1 VGRTV
6 RAPGVDGPRVI
17 EIYLISKV
25 ISNVFS
31 RKIASGRTVRG
42 SMADSPLLTSKLERT
57 VCSSGGSRGQSAAC
71 LRTGGQSAGSWR
83 TVRPAQRAPLPAV
96 DFTFLPLEEFKCG
109 QSVRASRTVREVRV
123 FDITASNGKGSIN
136 TPGPGWDTSRKPHI
150 HDHFPM
156 TIYVLVIEV

>member
-6 RAPGVDGPRVI
+6 RAPGADGPRVI

-42 SMADSPLLTSKLERT
+42 SMADNPLLTSKLERT

-71 LRTGGQSAGSWR
+71 LRTVHGAQADSPRGPGGQSA
-83 TVRPAQRAPLPAV
+83 RPNGHHCQLLTSHFYHWKNSNV
-96 DFTFLPLEEFKCG
+96 DSP
-109 QSVRASRTVREVRV
+109 
-123 FDITASNGKGSIN
+123 
-136 TPGPGWDTSRKPHI
+136 
-150 HDHFPM
+150 
-156 TIYVLVIEV
+156 